1 MKMANNISTIL
12 EKKEISILKLSQGIE
27 MTYAATHALVKRED
41 LSTTQFENIKKIAE
55 FLEVEISELY
65 EDKE

>member
-1 MKMANNISTIL
+1 
-12 EKKEISILKLSQGIE
+12 